1 MSFNGLIP
9 PQLASNLTATLLRR
23 MLQVS
28 NVKPVQKSGLAWKQ
42 HYRSDLLRA
51 RPSDPGSRLG
61 AYRAGVVKGSM
72 GKIIRMSS

>member
-9 PQLASNLTATLLRR
+9 PHLASNMTSTLLRR

-42 HYRSDLLRA
+42 HYCSDLLRA
-51 RPSDPGSRLG
+51 KAVRSGLETWGLPCGCCER
-61 AYRAGVVKGSM
+61 
-72 GKIIRMSS
+72 